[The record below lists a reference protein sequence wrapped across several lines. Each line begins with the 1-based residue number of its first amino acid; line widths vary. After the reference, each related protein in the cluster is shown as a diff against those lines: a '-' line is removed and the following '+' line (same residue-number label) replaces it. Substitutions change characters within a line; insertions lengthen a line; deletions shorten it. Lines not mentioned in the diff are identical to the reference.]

1 LHLSKANLNFWQFQA
16 GPANSP
22 VIKKT
27 GATHQHTAPAIMI
40 LLVSVRKGEK
50 NKKRISSRSSL
61 QSKHTA
67 FLAFFGVPSKYP
79 HDQMIRETSDI
90 INARI

>member
-1 LHLSKANLNFWQFQA
+1 LHLSKANLNFWQIQA

-22 VIKKT
+22 VIKK
-27 GATHQHTAPAIMI
+27 AEAANQRTAPAKVI
-40 LLVSVRKGEK
+40 LAVLFRKGEK
-50 NKKRISSRSSL
+50 IQKRISSRSSL